1 MDKEIEKKFR
11 DLAYLIGCCTFAVCF
26 GVPAII
32 FFVSGLAI
40 LGYYWSNS
48 LIIPQAILGM
58 GGWLMIIIFLVANR
72 MLSKQ
77 QKEHDEAKK

>member
-58 GGWLMIIIFLVANR
+58 GGWLMIIILVANR